1 MKPGLCVFQL
11 CLSVHSEVLKVI
23 CKHFYDLNSVLFA
36 DVHGFH
42 PHGPSGKETEPESSR
57 KREGERKGHRPYKF
71 PQGQRKEEER
81 EEMLL
86 EKMCKK
92 RRKEGLIK
100 TFATPILW
108 VMFSAPK
115 CDFFC

>member
-1 MKPGLCVFQL
+1 MKLGMCVFRL

-23 CKHFYDLNSVLFA
+23 CKKFYGLNSVLFA

-92 RRKEGLIK
+92 RRNEGLIK
-100 TFATPILW
+100 HLCFSDPL